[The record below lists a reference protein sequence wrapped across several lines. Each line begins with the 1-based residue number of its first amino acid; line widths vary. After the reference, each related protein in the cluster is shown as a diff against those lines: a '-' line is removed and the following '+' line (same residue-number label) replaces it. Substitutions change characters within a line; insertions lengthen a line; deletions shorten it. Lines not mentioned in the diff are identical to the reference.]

1 MYDIIIIGGGPA
13 GLTAGLYAGRSKLKT
28 LIIEKA
34 VAGGQISGTAFVE
47 NYPGSIPEATGMGL
61 SERMLEQA
69 EEFCDIKYED
79 VKEVE
84 LEGKV
89 KKVVTDGGE
98 YEAKV
103 IIISSGA
110 THRKLDVPGEDEF
123 ANRGVSYCATC
134 DGPFY
139 TGLDIYVVGGGDSA
153 LEEASYLT
161 RFGRS
166 VTIIHRRDS
175 LRASKNLQEKAFN
188 NEKIKFIW
196 DSEVVKIE
204 GENIVESI
212 SLKNTKTGEITEIKS
227 EEPFGIFVFIGLV
240 PTTGLFESQ
249 LLLEDGYILTDEEMK
264 TSIKGV
270 YAAGDVRKKKVRQ
283 VATAV
288 GDGCIAAISA
298 EKYLNE
304 LDGTLYEGFKK

>member
-89 KKVVTDGGE
+89 KKVVTDSGE

-166 VTIIHRRDS
+166 VTIIHRRDEF
-175 LRASKNLQEKAFN
+175 RASGVVVDNIKKND
-188 NEKIKFIW
+188 KIKLEL
-196 DSEVVKIE
+196 DSVVKEIKGSKE
-204 GENIVESI
+204 SEILVVENV
-212 SLKNTKTGEITEIKS
+212 KTGEIKELKSDDNSPIGVFIFIGYIPQTEI
-227 EEPFGIFVFIGLV
+227 
-240 PTTGLFESQ
+240 FEGKI
-249 LLLEDGYILTDEEMK
+249 EMNNGYILTDEDMK
-264 TSIKGV
+264 TNVEGV
-270 YAAGDVRKKKVRQ
+270 FAIGDTREKKVRQ
-283 VATAV
+283 MVTAA
-288 GDGCIAAISA
+288 GDGCIAAVLA
-298 EKYLNE
+298 NRYL
-304 LDGTLYEGFKK
+304 EGVNW

>member
-166 VTIIHRRDS
+166 VTIIHRRDEF
-175 LRASKNLQEKAFN
+175 RASGVVVYNIKKND
-188 NEKIKFIW
+188 KIKLELDSVVKEIKGSKE
-196 DSEVVKIE
+196 SEVLVV
-204 GENIVESI
+204 ENV
-212 SLKNTKTGEITEIKS
+212 KTGEIKELKSDDNSPIGVFIFIGYIPQTEI
-227 EEPFGIFVFIGLV
+227 
-240 PTTGLFESQ
+240 FEGKI
-249 LLLEDGYILTDEEMK
+249 EMNHGYILTDEDMK
-264 TSIKGV
+264 TNVEGV
-270 YAAGDVRKKKVRQ
+270 FAIGDTREKKVRQ
-283 VATAV
+283 MVTAA
-288 GDGCIAAISA
+288 GDGCIAAVLA
-298 EKYLNE
+298 NRYL
-304 LDGTLYEGFKK
+304 EGVNW

>member
-1 MYDIIIIGGGPA
+1 MYDIIIIGGGPS

-166 VTIIHRRDS
+166 VTIIHRRDEF
-175 LRASKNLQEKAFN
+175 RASGVVVDNIKKND
-188 NEKIKFIW
+188 KIKLELDSVVKEIKGSKE
-196 DSEVVKIE
+196 SEVLVV
-204 GENIVESI
+204 ENV
-212 SLKNTKTGEITEIKS
+212 KTGEIKELKSDDNSPIGVFIFIGYIPQTEI
-227 EEPFGIFVFIGLV
+227 
-240 PTTGLFESQ
+240 FEGKI
-249 LLLEDGYILTDEEMK
+249 EMNNGYILTDGDMK
-264 TSIKGV
+264 TNVEGV
-270 YAAGDVRKKKVRQ
+270 FAIGDTREKKVRQ
-283 VATAV
+283 MVTAA
-288 GDGCIAAISA
+288 GDGCIAAVLA
-298 EKYLNE
+298 NRYL
-304 LDGTLYEGFKK
+304 EGVNW

>member
-28 LIIEKA
+28 LIIEKS

-69 EEFCDIKYED
+69 EEFCEIRYED

-84 LEGKV
+84 LEGKI
-89 KKVVTDGGE
+89 KKVVTDGGN

-110 THRKLDVPGEDEF
+110 THRKLDVPGEKEF

-139 TGLDIYVVGGGDSA
+139 TGLDIFVVGGGDSA

-161 RFGRS
+161 RFGKS
-166 VTIIHRRDS
+166 VTIIHRRDEF
-175 LRASKNLQEKAFN
+175 RASGVVVDNIKNNK
-188 NEKIKFIW
+188 KIKLELN
-196 DSEVVKIE
+196 SVVKEIKGDRE
-204 GENIVESI
+204 SQVLIVE
-212 SLKNTKTGEITEIKS
+212 NVKTGEIKELKSDDNSPIGVFIFIGYIPQTEI
-227 EEPFGIFVFIGLV
+227 
-240 PTTGLFESQ
+240 FEGK
-249 LLLEDGYILTDEEMK
+249 LDMAKGYILTDEDMK
-264 TSIKGV
+264 TNIEGV
-270 YAAGDVRKKKVRQ
+270 FAIGDTREKKVRQ
-283 VATAV
+283 MVTAA
-288 GDGCIAAISA
+288 GDGCIAAVLA
-298 EKYLNE
+298 NRYL
-304 LDGTLYEGFKK
+304 EGENW

>member
-166 VTIIHRRDS
+166 VTIIHRRDEF
-175 LRASKNLQEKAFN
+175 RASGVVVDNIKKND
-188 NEKIKFIW
+188 KIKLELDSVVKEIKGGKE
-196 DSEVVKIE
+196 SEVLVV
-204 GENIVESI
+204 ENV
-212 SLKNTKTGEITEIKS
+212 KTGEIKELKSDDNSPIGVFIFIGYIPQTEI
-227 EEPFGIFVFIGLV
+227 
-240 PTTGLFESQ
+240 FEGKI
-249 LLLEDGYILTDEEMK
+249 EMNHGYILTDEDMK
-264 TSIKGV
+264 TNVEGV
-270 YAAGDVRKKKVRQ
+270 FAIGDTREKKVRQ
-283 VATAV
+283 MVTAA
-288 GDGCIAAISA
+288 GDGCIAAVLA
-298 EKYLNE
+298 NRYL
-304 LDGTLYEGFKK
+304 EGVNW

>member
-110 THRKLDVPGEDEF
+110 TYRKLDVPGEDEF

-166 VTIIHRRDS
+166 VTIIHRRDEF
-175 LRASKNLQEKAFN
+175 RASGVVVDNIKKND
-188 NEKIKFIW
+188 KIKLEL
-196 DSEVVKIE
+196 DSVVKEIKGSKE
-204 GENIVESI
+204 SEILVVENV
-212 SLKNTKTGEITEIKS
+212 KTGEIKELKSDDNSPIGVFIFIGYIPQTEI
-227 EEPFGIFVFIGLV
+227 
-240 PTTGLFESQ
+240 FEGKI
-249 LLLEDGYILTDEEMK
+249 EMNNGYILTDEDMK
-264 TSIKGV
+264 TNVEGV
-270 YAAGDVRKKKVRQ
+270 FAIGDTREKKVRQ
-283 VATAV
+283 MVTAA
-288 GDGCIAAISA
+288 GDGCIAAVLA
-298 EKYLNE
+298 NRYL
-304 LDGTLYEGFKK
+304 EGVNW